1 MKITA
6 NKNLFWFLKEGV
18 ELDLSNQK
26 DLDLYIE
33 QTLTKG
39 KTSDVR
45 TMLKTVGFLN
55 FAKSM
60 AHIKHFLP
68 KEVQSFW
75 EETIG
80 NINQSAKTN
89 T

>member
-6 NKNLFWFLKEGV
+6 NKNLFWFLKEGA

-26 DLDLYIE
+26 ELDLYIE
-33 QTLTKG
+33 QALTRG
-39 KTSDVR
+39 KISDVR
-45 TMLKTVGFLN
+45 TMLKTVGFLD
-55 FAKSM
+55 FTKSLTR
-60 AHIKHFLP
+60 IKHFLP
-68 KEVQSFW
+68 KEVQKFW

-80 NINQSAKTN
+80 NINQSTKTN